1 MGSSDTEKTLESYGP
16 DIGERTSGLTRVREW
31 VLVEGDRLVVAALV
45 SIAAFWVSRAR
56 RSGYHLRSQRR
67 FDHPPGWR
75 HDRRNVLAR
84 DARRLDQPAHPL
96 AGVRRGWR
104 VRASTRGRRVVSR
117 GRRGDGGRPAVP
129 ASPTR
134 LLELL
139 AASVRDHGGELES
152 AIDDNDDELAAQ
164 VGWYAADVQERAD
177 RLDETLEHTKF
188 GTFRAV
194 SAAIGYDDAWQLY
207 VARHVKGRYGDD
219 LSAEG
224 REALE
229 ELIETLELFS
239 VAREHFK
246 TTYLQRELTRFSQLT
261 IYCGVP
267 AILSAM
273 LIGFLYADLG
283 GPSINVDFLPVV
295 VAALV
300 AVVVSPLAL
309 LTSYILRTA
318 TVTRRTASVGPM
330 LPRRHRTRAL
340 RRHVRRESESGP
352 RRGPTESIAVRT
364 RSERWDGHQPGL
376 ERSLGRLETA
386 LTRRVPACYF
396 TADRRVSGRR

>member
-45 SIAAFWVSRAR
+45 SIAAFL
-56 RSGYHLRSQRR
+56 GFL
-67 FDHPPGWR
+67 
-75 HDRRNVLAR
+75 VLDEVGIISVLNGDSITR
-84 DARRLDQPAHPL
+84 L
-96 AGVRRGWR
+96 AGGMIAGTFSLV
-104 VRASTRGRRVVSR
+104 TLVVSINQLILSR
-117 GRRGDGGRPAVP
+117 EFGAAGESERQLEGVVSFREDVAETAAVPAVP

-330 LPRRHRTRAL
+330 LPQKAPDEGPFDVTYAE
-340 RRHVRRESESGP
+340 ESESGS
-352 RRGPTESIAVRT
+352 PTGS
-364 RSERWDGHQPGL
+364 D
-376 ERSLGRLETA
+376 
-386 LTRRVPACYF
+386 
-396 TADRRVSGRR
+396 

>member
-1 MGSSDTEKTLESYGP
+1 MVRRRRPGARRPTRRDPRAHEVQDVPSSLGS
-16 DIGERTSGLTRVREW
+16 
-31 VLVEGDRLVVAALV
+31 DRL
-45 SIAAFWVSRAR
+45 R
-56 RSGYHLRSQRR
+56 
-67 FDHPPGWR
+67 
-75 HDRRNVLAR
+75 
-84 DARRLDQPAHPL
+84 RRLAT
-96 AGVRRGWR
+96 VRRPPR
-104 VRASTRGRRVVSR
+104 
-117 GRRGDGGRPAVP
+117 
-129 ASPTR
+129 
-134 LLELL
+134 E
-139 AASVRDHGGELES
+139 
-152 AIDDNDDELAAQ
+152 
-164 VGWYAADVQERAD
+164 
-177 RLDETLEHTKF
+177 
-188 GTFRAV
+188 
-194 SAAIGYDDAWQLY
+194 
-207 VARHVKGRYGDD
+207 GRYGDD

-330 LPRRHRTRAL
+330 LPRRHRTRAFD
-340 RRHVRRESESGP
+340 VTYAEVG
-352 RRGPTESIAVRT
+352 V
-364 RSERWDGHQPGL
+364 
-376 ERSLGRLETA
+376 
-386 LTRRVPACYF
+386 RVPDGVRLNRSPFGLDPSVGTDTNPDSSGRWAGSKPLSPVESRPCYF